1 MARVRAGKAAVAPG
15 RQGRPVTVAH
25 VVFRFD
31 YGGMENGVANLINGS
46 DPERFRH
53 MVIALTEVTSFS
65 ERVQPGRAEFFALG
79 KRPGKDLG
87 AYWRLFRHL
96 RRNRPD
102 IYHTRNFG
110 TLDTV
115 AVARAAGIRRCLHG
129 EHGWDVH
136 DPDGTVPK
144 YRRVRRALAPLVT
157 RFVTVSAELRRW
169 LVEVV
174 GIDAAKTEH
183 ICNGVDVQRFA
194 PPDPGFDR
202 GALLPGDVFPSD
214 AVVLGAVGRFERI
227 KDPLNLV
234 DAFVELAASDPG
246 DASRLRLAYIG
257 DGALRD
263 EALQR
268 LRSAGVAERAWL
280 PGSRDDV
287 PALLG
292 CMDLFA
298 LPSLREG
305 ISNTILEAMAS
316 GLPVIATQTGGN
328 PELVTDGA
336 TGRLVAVGDS
346 AALAAAI
353 RDYAVA
359 PELRAAH
366 ARAARED
373 AVSRFSLETMIHRY
387 EALYDATAP
396 N

>member
-1 MARVRAGKAAVAPG
+1 MVQAGDRAGSVETRGHRGPI
-15 RQGRPVTVAH
+15 TVAH

-53 MVIALTEVTSFS
+53 LVIALTDVTSFS
-65 ERVQPGRAEFFALG
+65 ERVLPGRADFFALG
-79 KRPGKDLG
+79 KRPGKDLA

-96 RRNRPD
+96 RRARPD

-115 AVARAAGIRRCLHG
+115 AVARAAGIRRCVHG

-144 YRRVRRALAPLVT
+144 YRRVRRLLAPLVA
-157 RFVTVSAELRRW
+157 RFITVSAELERW

-174 GIDAAKTEH
+174 GIAAAKVEH
-183 ICNGVDVQRFA
+183 ICNGVDVSRFE
-194 PPDPGFDR
+194 PPGAGHCRDR
-202 GALLPGDVFPSD
+202 LLPSDVFPPD
-214 AVVLGAVGRFERI
+214 ALVLGAVGRFERI

-234 DAFVELAASDPG
+234 DAFLQLASADPG
-246 DASRLRLAYIG
+246 DRGRLRLAYIG
-257 DGALRD
+257 NGALRD

-268 LRSAGVAERAWL
+268 LEAAGVADRAWL

-287 PALLG
+287 PALLQ

-316 GLPVIATQTGGN
+316 GLPVIATRTGGN
-328 PELVTDGA
+328 PELVSDGV
-336 TGRLVAVGDS
+336 TGRLVPVGDS
-346 AALAAAI
+346 HALAEAI
-353 RDYAVA
+353 TGYVEA
-359 PELRAAH
+359 PELRMAH
-366 ARAARED
+366 ARASREH
-373 AVSRFSLETMIHRY
+373 AVSKFSLETMIHRY
-387 EALYDATAP
+387 EALYDAHAP